1 VLEEG
6 DEVLAVLDPG
16 KEDELKVLFG
26 PAGDGGIS
34 SG

>member
-1 VLEEG
+1 MLEAG

-26 PAGDGGIS
+26 PADG
-34 SG
+34 